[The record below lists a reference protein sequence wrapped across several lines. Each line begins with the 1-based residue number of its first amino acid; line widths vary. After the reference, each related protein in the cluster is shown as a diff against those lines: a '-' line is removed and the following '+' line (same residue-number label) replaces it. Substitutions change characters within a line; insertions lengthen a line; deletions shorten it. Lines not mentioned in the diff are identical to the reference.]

1 MDAFTLHTPDGLP
14 PAAGY
19 SHVAEIAPGA
29 RLIVISGQLPL
40 TADGR
45 LVEGGWPEQATQVF
59 ANLGTALG
67 ASGASW
73 KDVVRFGIF
82 LIDLDGLMAVR
93 VARDV
98 VIGAGPPPASTLVRV
113 AGLAVPGALLEIE
126 ATAAVVPHD

>member
-19 SHVAEIAPGA
+19 SHVAEISPGA
-29 RLIVISGQLPL
+29 RLVVISGQLPL

-45 LVEGGWPEQATQVF
+45 LVEGGWAEQATQVF

-67 ASGASW
+67 AAGASW
-73 KDVVRFGIF
+73 TDVVRLGVF
-82 LIDLDGLMAVR
+82 LVDLDGLTAFR
-93 VARDV
+93 AARDI

-126 ATAAVVPHD
+126 ATAALMPHD

>member
-1 MDAFTLHTPDGLP
+1 MDAFTLHTPVGLP

-29 RLIVISGQLPL
+29 RLILISGQLPL

-73 KDVVRFGIF
+73 TDVVRLGVF
-82 LIDLDGLMAVR
+82 LLDLDGLAAFR
-93 VARDV
+93 TARDV
-98 VIGAGPPPASTLVRV
+98 ALGGGPPPASTLVRV

-126 ATAAVVPHD
+126 ATVAVMPRD